1 MAVRNTTQGQHM
13 ATHIQN
19 TLPQAQPAGADYLD
33 MLPASLVVFAGATT
47 E

>member
-1 MAVRNTTQGQHM
+1 MAVRNITRGPHM
-13 ATHIQN
+13 AMHIQN

-33 MLPASLVVFAGATT
+33 MLTASLVVFAGATT